1 MMLIDKITKRNQRVS
16 EGKNMTTMN
25 RLYCKSNKCCCLA
38 HLNINEHMLDFV
50 YPFVDK
56 YERGNVVLDIDCSD

>member
-1 MMLIDKITKRNQRVS
+1 
-16 EGKNMTTMN
+16 MTTMN

-38 HLNINEHMLDFV
+38 HLNFNEHMLDFV

-56 YERGNVVLDIDCSD
+56 YERGNDVLDIDCSN